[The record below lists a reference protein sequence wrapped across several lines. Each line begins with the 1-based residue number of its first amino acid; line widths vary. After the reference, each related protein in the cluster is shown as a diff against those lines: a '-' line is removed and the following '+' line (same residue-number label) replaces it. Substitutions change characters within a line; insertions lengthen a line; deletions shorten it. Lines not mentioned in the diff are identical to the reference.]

1 MDAMA
6 AIRKTFFEECEEQLA
21 ELESGLMAMNEGTAD
36 RETVNAVFRA
46 VHSIKGG
53 AGAFKL
59 TDLVAFA
66 HTFETTLDYIRS
78 DRLVATPDAMHVM
91 LRAAD
96 VLADLV
102 RLSRTGEPISASIWK
117 QLAQDLE
124 VLNPIEGASNAPSN
138 AALAISVASSDDYQ
152 LNGGNEDFAP
162 AMIDIGDFEMSDGIP
177 DPVQNVFN
185 ISFRAT
191 PALYEKANE
200 PAFLFREFRRL
211 GTAEINCRID
221 ELPDFTSHINFGS
234 HLHWDIHLT
243 TEHPIADV
251 RDVFDFV
258 DGDCELDIVD
268 VTPVSPADDE
278 VVVTSD
284 IDTRDEPVTKAE
296 TPSGATDALSEA
308 PAVMAGVALATG
320 LPVGLQDHKDK
331 HESAR
336 EVAGG
341 TTGAPSSSTI
351 RVELERV
358 DRLINL
364 VGELVINQAMLA
376 QRMIGAGFPSSS
388 PVMLG
393 VDELEQLTREI
404 QESVM
409 AIRAQ
414 PVKPLFQR
422 MSRIVREVSDA
433 TGKTVRL
440 KVDGEATEIDKTVIE
455 RLADPLTH
463 MIRNAVDHGIESAE
477 KRATAG
483 KPVEG
488 TVRLSAAH
496 RSGRVV
502 IEISDDGA
510 GLNRQ
515 RILEKAKSKGLV
527 PPDAI
532 LTESEIDNLLFL
544 PGFSTAETIS
554 NISGRGVGMDV
565 VRRSI
570 QALGG
575 RISISSTPG
584 KGSVFSMSLPLTL
597 AILDGMIV
605 SAAEQTLVV
614 PLTSIVE
621 TFKPPRETV
630 HSLGPNASVV
640 KIRDT
645 FVPIVDVGHRLGF
658 TTTPR
663 IDRESVAILIETE
676 CGNRHALLVDGI
688 QDQRQ
693 VVIKSLETNYGAI
706 EGIAAATILGDGRVA
721 LILDVEAAVCATGS
735 KLGHSVSA
743 NSFAG
748 ALLQ

>member
-6 AIRKTFFEECEEQLA
+6 AIRQTFFEECEEQLA
-21 ELESGLMAMNEGTAD
+21 ELESGLIAMNEGTAD

-59 TDLVAFA
+59 NDLVAFA
-66 HTFETTLDYIRS
+66 HTFETTLDHIRS
-78 DRLVATPDAMHVM
+78 DRLTACHEAMQVM

-102 RLSRTGEPISASIWK
+102 RMSRTGDEIPPSLWT
-117 QLAQDLE
+117 QLAKDLE
-124 VLNPIEGASNAPSN
+124 AMNPGGSAGSDLSAAAHDASPGGGDHAGGEDD
-138 AALAISVASSDDYQ
+138 LA
-152 LNGGNEDFAP
+152 FAP
-162 AMIDIGDFEMSDGIP
+162 AMIEIGTGTSGDEQPETPLNEFK
-177 DPVQNVFN
+177 VR
-185 ISFRAT
+185 FRCS

-200 PAFLFREFRRL
+200 PAFLLRELRRL
-211 GTAEINCRID
+211 GKCQISCEIGQ
-221 ELPDFTSHINFGS
+221 LPAFEQHDNFGS
-234 HLHWDIHLT
+234 HLSWDVLVLT
-243 TEHPIADV
+243 EKSISDV
-251 RDVFDFV
+251 RDVFEFV
-258 DGDCELDIVD
+258 DGDCILEVEDI
-268 VTPVSPADDE
+268 TPPADAPAAAAPEDLTFAVE
-278 VVVTSD
+278 AELAEPEDHEPTPAIAPAIAAVMETIAAAAPGSSD
-284 IDTRDEPVTKAE
+284 SPLPSLEPESKAKSDLHKE
-296 TPSGATDALSEA
+296 AASSSASTPSN
-308 PAVMAGVALATG
+308 
-320 LPVGLQDHKDK
+320 
-331 HESAR
+331 
-336 EVAGG
+336 
-341 TTGAPSSSTI
+341 STI

-376 QRMIGAGFPSSS
+376 QRVIGEGFASSS

-393 VDELEQLTREI
+393 LDELEQLTREI

-422 MSRIVREVSDA
+422 MSRIIREVCNA
-433 TGKTVRL
+433 TGKNVRL
-440 KVDGEATEIDKTVIE
+440 KVEGDTTEVDKTVIE

-477 KRATAG
+477 VRAKAG
-483 KPVEG
+483 KPPEG

-510 GLNRQ
+510 GLNRK

-527 PPDAI
+527 PPEAV
-532 LTESEIDNLLFL
+532 LSESEIDNLLFL
-544 PGFSTAETIS
+544 PGFSTAETVS
-554 NISGRGVGMDV
+554 SISGRGVGMDV

-575 RISISSTPG
+575 RISIASNEG

-605 SAAEQTLVV
+605 SVAGQTLVV

-621 TFKPPRETV
+621 TFKPPRGSV
-630 HSLGPNASVV
+630 HSLGTNSSVV
-640 KIRDT
+640 QIRDT
-645 FVPIVDVGHRLGF
+645 FVPVVDVGQRLGF
-658 TTTPR
+658 SQTFR
-663 IDRESVAILIETE
+663 HGVDGVAILVETE
-676 CGNRHALLVDGI
+676 GGERHALLVDGI

-721 LILDVEAAVCATGS
+721 LILDVEAAVNLSGISTQSHIA
-735 KLGHSVSA
+735 A
-743 NSFAG
+743 
-748 ALLQ
+748 

>member
-6 AIRKTFFEECEEQLA
+6 AIRQTFFEECEEQLA

-59 TDLVAFA
+59 TDLVSFA
-66 HTFETTLDYIRS
+66 HTFETTLDHIRS
-78 DRLVATPDAMHVM
+78 DRLTATPDAMHVM

-102 RLSRTGEPISASIWK
+102 RLSRAGEAIATSTWT
-117 QLAQDLE
+117 QLARDLE
-124 VLNPIEGASNAPSN
+124 ALNPSDGSQSALPSGH
-138 AALAISVASSDDYQ
+138 AVTALADGHASDD
-152 LNGGNEDFAP
+152 LDFAP
-162 AMIDIGDFEMSDGIP
+162 AMIEISDHSQTP
-177 DPVQNVFN
+177 APAVQKNEFK
-185 ISFRAT
+185 ISFRAR
-191 PALYEKANE
+191 PSLYQKANE
-200 PAFLFREFRRL
+200 PILLLREL
-211 GTAEINCRID
+211 GRMGAVEVNCLTD
-221 ELPDFTSHINFGS
+221 DLPPFATQWDFGS
-234 HLHWDIHLT
+234 HIRWEAHLV
-243 TEHPIADV
+243 TEGTLSEV
-251 RDVFDFV
+251 REVFDFV
-258 DGDCELDIVD
+258 EGDCDLDILDISPVAPVAEPAASVETHDATENVNEQLISAHQD
-268 VTPVSPADDE
+268 VVEHHAIVADLQPTPADADSKGKME
-278 VVVTSD
+278 AV
-284 IDTRDEPVTKAE
+284 RDAANNTVS
-296 TPSGATDALSEA
+296 TPS
-308 PAVMAGVALATG
+308 P
-320 LPVGLQDHKDK
+320 
-331 HESAR
+331 
-336 EVAGG
+336 
-341 TTGAPSSSTI
+341 STI
-351 RVELERV
+351 RVELDRV

-376 QRMIGAGFPSSS
+376 QRVIGAGFPSSS

-393 VDELEQLTREI
+393 LDELEQLTREI

-422 MSRIVREVSDA
+422 MSRIVREVCDA
-433 TGKTVRL
+433 TGKNVRL
-440 KVDGEATEIDKTVIE
+440 KVEGESTEVDKTVIE

-463 MIRNAVDHGIESAE
+463 MIRNAVDHGIESIESRMA
-477 KRATAG
+477 AG

-488 TVRLSAAH
+488 TVKLTAAH

-515 RILEKAKSKGLV
+515 RILEKAKAKGLV
-527 PPDAI
+527 APDAI
-532 LTESEIDNLLFL
+532 LTEGEIDNLLFL
-544 PGFSTAETIS
+544 PGFSTAETVS

-575 RISISSTPG
+575 RITIASTPG

-605 SAAEQTLVV
+605 SAAQQTLVV

-621 TFKPPRETV
+621 TFKPPREAV
-630 HSLGPNASVV
+630 HALGQNASVV

-658 TTTPR
+658 TSKQHV
-663 IDRESVAILIETE
+663 DRDSVAILIETE
-676 CGNRHALLVDGI
+676 SGNRHALLVDGI

-721 LILDVEAAVCATGS
+721 LILDVEAAVCAGDSRRSTLS
-735 KLGHSVSA
+735 TSH
-743 NSFAG
+743 SFAG
-748 ALLQ
+748 ATIQ